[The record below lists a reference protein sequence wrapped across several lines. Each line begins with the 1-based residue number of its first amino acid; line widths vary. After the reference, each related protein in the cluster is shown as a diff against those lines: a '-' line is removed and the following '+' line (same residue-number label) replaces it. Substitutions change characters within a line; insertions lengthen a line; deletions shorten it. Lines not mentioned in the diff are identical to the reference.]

1 MVKKTYAQPTLKVV
15 ELDMADIVCQSGGNY
30 PVSTLNSNAGIS
42 LGEDQDSYDGGA
54 NAKRRNGIWGE
65 D

>member
-30 PVSTLNSNAGIS
+30 PVSTLNSNVDIS